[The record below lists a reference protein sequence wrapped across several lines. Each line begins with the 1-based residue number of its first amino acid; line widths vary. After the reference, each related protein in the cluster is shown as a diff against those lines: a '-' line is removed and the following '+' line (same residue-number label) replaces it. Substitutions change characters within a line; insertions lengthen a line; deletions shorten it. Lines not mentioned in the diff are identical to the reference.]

1 MGSDQTIGIAN
12 KGASIQ
18 FTHIPTGHSTAFK
31 AMITNFSDQFV
42 SDWNSQTT
50 YGRMDPIQ
58 TFKRTGRVLSFDFD
72 VPSASMEEAAE
83 NLRRLSA
90 LIQFL
95 YPTYDSDRGGA
106 TRIKGSPLMKIKF
119 FNWIQGM
126 ANREGLHGTL
136 DGITFNPN
144 MEFGVYELIR
154 GGQQKIVPKV
164 MTVQCRFTV
173 IHDHQLGWRGKRQR
187 GGKNGFMNFPYELYP
202 HYNNLK
208 QDEPN
213 NQSSPRGAAKNP
225 NVKKAREEFM
235 DPPAPLVYP
244 ENTGRQPVQSLYEED
259 DFTPQDA
266 MLARDEFNANENIEG
281 RTISEENSAANSARF
296 VIRGRDARSPHQKSE
311 GLLDPTELP
320 LSGETGG
327 DGPSLRK
334 RGPSRPAINYRSG
347 GVQLWGKSDPNW

>member
-187 GGKNGFMNFPYELYP
+187 GGKNGFRNFPYELYP

-235 DPPAPLVYP
+235 GPPAPNTPLADL
-244 ENTGRQPVQSLYEED
+244 ENTGRQPVQSLYEPGHSTQEA
-259 DFTPQDA
+259 QDA
-266 MLARDEFNANENIEG
+266 ELAAHAASIPKDGLFSESEQRANQAENIH
-281 RTISEENSAANSARF
+281 RATF
-296 VIRGRDARSPHQKSE
+296 VTPTRKSRLQRQDRDRREPTSNFVGDPDPWDSNAKSE
-311 GLLDPTELP
+311 RTTLNPGS
-320 LSGETGG
+320 SGIWT
-327 DGPSLRK
+327 
-334 RGPSRPAINYRSG
+334 
-347 GVQLWGKSDPNW
+347 W